1 MIKKLLLSIAAFL
14 ILGIGVLVYLVAE
27 YGAAP
32 KLIVKNEAGV
42 PVKITAHW
50 RDKIKE
56 LGELSP
62 GTMIE
67 FEVTDEAAMEFKVIY
82 PNGRV
87 ASSSPAVYFTS
98 GVVTDAVVTDSSIE
112 VSTQL

>member
-14 ILGIGVLVYLVAE
+14 ILGIGALVYLVAPHV
-27 YGAAP
+27 ATP
-32 KLIVKNEAGV
+32 KFIVKNEASV
-42 PVKITAHW
+42 PVKVSAHW
-50 RDKIKE
+50 RDKIKD

-67 FEVTDEAAMEFKVIY
+67 FEVTDEAAMEFKATY
-82 PNGRV
+82 PDGRV
-87 ASSSPAVYFTS
+87 TSSFPEDYFTS
-98 GVVTDAVVTDSSIE
+98 GTITNAVVTDSSIE